1 MSVRHLVHL
10 KHRNKFK
17 LPKTAVKFYLEI
29 PSEKTRRGGQESTL
43 KTIDTALNEFHLTD
57 LFSFVLAK

>member
-17 LPKTAVKFYLEI
+17 LQKTAVKFYLEI
-29 PSEKTRRGGQESTL
+29 PSEKTRGGEGGGARV
-43 KTIDTALNEFHLTD
+43 DFENY
-57 LFSFVLAK
+57 

>member
-1 MSVRHLVHL
+1 MHL

-17 LPKTAVKFYLEI
+17 LQKTAVKFYLEI
-29 PSEKTRRGGQESTL
+29 PSEKTRGGGGGQESTL